1 MKEKYKTIMKLDG
14 VLFNGFGTLTETL
27 EALNKF
33 NELGFS
39 IDNISISTYETD
51 LSVQDLVK
59 IKIDESLSNM
69 VEWSF
74 SQSISSLVAMLEGA
88 TKVAQRAST
97 VLRYKT
103 SAYLESDIEK
113 INEAIS
119 QVESLNKTMK
129 QIQESY
135 TECYDIQ
142 QKM

>member
-1 MKEKYKTIMKLDG
+1 MDELELMK
-14 VLFNGFGTLTETL
+14 
-27 EALNKF
+27 
-33 NELGFS
+33 S
-39 IDNISISTYETD
+39 
-51 LSVQDLVK
+51 
-59 IKIDESLSNM
+59 KIDEMLSNM
-69 VEWSF
+69 REWSF
-74 SQSISSLVAMLEGA
+74 SLNVCNLVVMLDGA
-88 TKVAQRAST
+88 NKVAQRAST